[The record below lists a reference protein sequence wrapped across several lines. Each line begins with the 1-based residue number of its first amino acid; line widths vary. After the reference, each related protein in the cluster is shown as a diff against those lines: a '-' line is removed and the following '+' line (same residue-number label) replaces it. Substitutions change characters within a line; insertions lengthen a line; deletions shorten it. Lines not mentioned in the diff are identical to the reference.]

1 MGVEYRTFT
10 IFNFTQDMM
19 ILVSALAAYL
29 TFNII
34 VFLIYGW
41 DKKAARSGEWRMSE
55 SVLLWLAF
63 LGGSLGAV
71 LAQQLLRHKTRKQPF
86 RTYLVSVIILQ
97 IVLCGSLI
105 IMPHWL
111 ESVLGAVH

>member
-1 MGVEYRTFT
+1 
-10 IFNFTQDMM
+10 MM

-29 TFNII
+29 AFNII
-34 VFLIYGW
+34 VFLIYSW
-41 DKKAARSGEWRMSE
+41 DKKAARRGEWRVRE

-86 RTYLVSVIILQ
+86 RTYLISIIILQ
-97 IVLCGSLI
+97 VVLCGSVI
-105 IMPHWL
+105 MMPHWL
-111 ESVLGAVH
+111 EAALSIVH

>member
-1 MGVEYRTFT
+1 
-10 IFNFTQDMM
+10 M

-29 TFNII
+29 AFNII

-41 DKKAARSGEWRMSE
+41 DKKAARRVEWRVRE

-86 RTYLVSVIILQ
+86 RTYLISIIVLQ
-97 IVLCGSLI
+97 VVLCGSLV

-111 ESVLGAVH
+111 EAALSTVNQNSKP